1 MYIQQILIAINIFL
15 FVLNILAIIF
25 LHPYLYERRKIA
37 EDNRKNNSIIISL
50 VKMKLGNEAISL
62 YRYSGKRY
70 VFFGEGE
77 IDYKKAIQV
86 DEENY
91 NDLLKMIKNHKLQ
104 SLYDKAIDSEYKKVV
119 G

>member
-1 MYIQQILIAINIFL
+1 MYIQQIFIAINIFL

-37 EDNRKNNSIIISL
+37 EDNRKNNSMIISL
-50 VKMKLGNEAISL
+50 VKMKLGNEAVSL
-62 YRYSGKRY
+62 YRHSERHY

-91 NDLLKMIKNHKLQ
+91 NDLLKIIKDYKLQ
-104 SLYDKAIDSEYKKVV
+104 SLYDKALDSEYKKVV